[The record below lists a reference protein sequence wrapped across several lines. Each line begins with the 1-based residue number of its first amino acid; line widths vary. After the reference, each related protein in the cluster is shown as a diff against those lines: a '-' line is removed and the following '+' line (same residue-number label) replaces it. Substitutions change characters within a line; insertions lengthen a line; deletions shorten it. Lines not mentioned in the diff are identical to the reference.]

1 LLDGFFAAKAIFQP
15 FPLERTS
22 HTRVSER
29 FCRIMVTVYRP
40 LPQELLTVG
49 VVGIL
54 LYSLVFF
61 CAVTSLWRP
70 AQNWTVKL
78 FFALLLVMAALEIPR
93 YAEIAVTSSY
103 VSQPSY
109 ALHILAGS
117 VFFGAFGIVCYQW
130 GKLLEIGGS
139 FMSRAVLSVKSL
151 FVAVGVFTVVDII
164 AVGLCVSAP
173 DLRTFFDSPSF
184 VSITVVEAVKNLV
197 YSTLLMGSGI
207 RLVRKLWHYS
217 NDERQHT
224 TLWAVVKNSVLWS
237 GSEHGHSAPLA
248 QHSCEEEE
256 TKELDIEA
264 DVVPQHA
271 PASADPD
278 QGTMLLSAV
287 VRITWVLA
295 LTSVCFALRI
305 SMMVVKIVA
314 LYTDAPVTTRS
325 FTLFGFAWMLLA
337 DFIPR
342 VVPSLFLILLMRNKR
357 TIAQDQATAASSGTA
372 LHATIRSPTHHFHGR
387 AGVVSPRG
395 RELVVLHSRASEL
408 SDVSLD

>member
-1 LLDGFFAAKAIFQP
+1 
-15 FPLERTS
+15 
-22 HTRVSER
+22 
-29 FCRIMVTVYRP
+29 MVAVYKP
-40 LPQELLTVG
+40 LPPELLAVG

-61 CAVTSLWRP
+61 CAVTSLWRT
-70 AQNWTVKL
+70 AQNWTVKM

-93 YAEIAVTSSY
+93 YAEVAVTSSY
-103 VSQPSY
+103 SSQPSY

-139 FMSRAVLSVKSL
+139 FVSRSILSVKSL
-151 FVAVGVFTVVDII
+151 FVAVGVFTVVDVI
-164 AVGLCVSAP
+164 AVGLCGSAP
-173 DLRTFFDSPSF
+173 DLRTFFGSPSF

-207 RLVRKLWHYS
+207 SLVCKLWHYS
-217 NDERQHT
+217 SDERQHT
-224 TLWAVVKNSVLWS
+224 SLWTVVKNSLLWS
-237 GSEHGHSAPLA
+237 GVEHEHTAPLA
-248 QHSCEEEE
+248 QHSFDDEEE

-271 PASADPD
+271 PASAVPTPPAD

-305 SMMVVKIVA
+305 SMMVVKIVV

-325 FTLFGFAWMLLA
+325 FTLFGFVWMLLA

-342 VVPSLFLILLMRNKR
+342 VVPSLFLMLLMRNKR

-395 RELVVLHSRASEL
+395 RELVAMHSRASEL